1 MDDTL
6 EKYAAITIISEMIRL
21 MSDPKIDNAR
31 IGVGI
36 VTDILIEAR
45 EKLQVEIM
53 TDTLNS
59 IKKLA
64 DAVKDGD

>member
-21 MSDPKIDNAR
+21 MSDPKIDNLR